1 MPASTRTRYPGA
13 QPFAD
18 DSLSRKLFFGRE
30 QESVALTH
38 QILANRLTVLFARSG
53 LGKTSLLNAG
63 VAERMRAEG
72 FLPLTV
78 RVNDSQVGP
87 LETIYRGI
95 ETACAQPGIEYVS
108 GQRTSLWHFFKSV
121 QFWSQ
126 DLLLTPVLILDQF
139 EELFTLQTDEH
150 RGAFLDQFSY
160 LVRGVRPE
168 SAEQGAAAAAAA
180 DPVFSDTPPAVKIVV
195 SLREDFLA
203 HLEELSDR
211 IPEILDQRFRLLPL
225 GRDAAAKALEAPAE
239 IEDPKLD
246 TRPFRIDPDA
256 QAVVLNF
263 LERRMGAPTKRSSN
277 PVEPFQLQLICQHI
291 EEIVQGLQRAPG
303 GETVTVGTAQIGGE
317 PKLRKILKDFYKR
330 QVAAVPHLFQRQGV
344 RRLCSQFLINPQGRR
359 LRMEESEIQRLTG
372 VNAQTLDTLVNRRLL
387 RRDQSADGNYYELS
401 HDSLVVPVMDSMRAW
416 FLLRAMAAGMLTLI
430 GLLLVVLTSAGIFQ
444 IFAEVKRRDEI
455 VIAIVVF
462 AVLAGIWWLMARWGL
477 RNFRE
482 FREMW
487 RRSRI

>member
-1 MPASTRTRYPGA
+1 
-13 QPFAD
+13 
-18 DSLSRKLFFGRE
+18 
-30 QESVALTH
+30 
-38 QILANRLTVLFARSG
+38 
-53 LGKTSLLNAG
+53 
-63 VAERMRAEG
+63 
-72 FLPLTV
+72 
-78 RVNDSQVGP
+78 
-87 LETIYRGI
+87 
-95 ETACAQPGIEYVS
+95 
-108 GQRTSLWHFFKSV
+108 
-121 QFWSQ
+121 
-126 DLLLTPVLILDQF
+126 
-139 EELFTLQTDEH
+139 
-150 RGAFLDQFSY
+150 
-160 LVRGVRPE
+160 
-168 SAEQGAAAAAAA
+168 
-180 DPVFSDTPPAVKIVV
+180 
-195 SLREDFLA
+195 
-203 HLEELSDR
+203 
-211 IPEILDQRFRLLPL
+211 
-225 GRDAAAKALEAPAE
+225 
-239 IEDPKLD
+239 
-246 TRPFRIDPDA
+246 
-256 QAVVLNF
+256 
-263 LERRMGAPTKRSSN
+263 
-277 PVEPFQLQLICQHI
+277 
-291 EEIVQGLQRAPG
+291 
-303 GETVTVGTAQIGGE
+303 VTVGSAQIGGE